1 MIFYKFKCRN
11 LATTCNCKEV
21 ERWQPTERIFI
32 FYCSDKNLL
41 LSCNRESISVVR
53 ACSESDQRVSDGR
66 RRCRT
71 DDVLTIRHWLP
82 LSLSPLPPPPLPL
95 IDLNTE
101 PNFVIVEKG
110 ICSTDSA
117 MLLNQSKHCNVENW
131 TSIWSTLSL
140 IPPIKSA
147 QPRCWQDQE
156 FHSVFRCQ
164 IRKDKTTNTLA
175 TSKTLQK
182 YCWDWLRHSFQV
194 PRII

>member
-21 ERWQPTERIFI
+21 ERIFI

-41 LSCNRESISVVR
+41 LSFNREGIAVR

-117 MLLNQSKHCNVENW
+117 MPLNQSKHCNVENW

-164 IRKDKTTNTLA
+164 ISNDKNNKYLGRLQNLA
-175 TSKTLQK
+175 EIL
-182 YCWDWLRHSFQV
+182 L
-194 PRII
+194 